1 MPNLGRIRSGSGEN
15 FPLGPTKNDFD
26 FGQSLDWFA
35 TYSQTFESAGKRK
48 LRVSFAER
56 ELEAAQ
62 AEASVIEQRIVYE
75 VKAAYQHVLIS
86 RLRVELLRENINN
99 LNQLVSLNE
108 IRVREGYT
116 AEGDL
121 IKVRLESQRSCA

>member
-1 MPNLGRIRSGSGEN
+1 M
-15 FPLGPTKNDFD
+15 
-26 FGQSLDWFA
+26 
-35 TYSQTFESAGKRK
+35 
-48 LRVSFAER
+48 RVSFAER